1 VSIENT
7 QEGNIMALFKRR
19 TEVVPAPAPNA
30 GGSLST
36 RSGAIV
42 DRATDFYR
50 KNPKTV
56 GGAALVASAVLL
68 GYLKKRGTQA

>member
-1 VSIENT
+1 
-7 QEGNIMALFKRR
+7 MALFKRR
-19 TEVVPAPAPNA
+19 TEVVPAPAPSA
-30 GGSLST
+30 GDSLAT
-36 RSGAIV
+36 RGGVMV

-68 GYLKKRGTQA
+68 GFLKKRGTT